1 MRRASYTPFEHRVG
15 RSPGFVLPILAL
27 LCLSTFALPVQK
39 GKLSGEDLLRSFDVG
54 EDPMPGT
61 LALVDVHEVSTLLE
75 TSVSATDAERW
86 VAAHNKYRC
95 IHGSPNLV
103 WSAAVAASAQE
114 WADKGVFSH
123 AKSYS
128 LPPPAGPAGENLAMG
143 HSTLEEVVRDWYI
156 EVNSCATLPGCE
168 TASDGGMVGHFTA
181 MVCER
186 ARARAPCSLRRSALS
201 FRFGKGPRS
210 WAVAYSRQRGFT
222 CADTRRATRCRPTR
236 QTWGAHTRRMYALS
250 APK

>member
-1 MRRASYTPFEHRVG
+1 MHMRRASYTHFEHRVG

-123 AKSYS
+123 SDCYS

-143 HSTLEEVVRDWYI
+143 HSTLEDVVKSWYS

-168 TASDGGMVGHFTA
+168 KASDGGMVGHFTA
-181 MVCER
+181 LV
-186 ARARAPCSLRRSALS
+186 AP
-201 FRFGKGPRS
+201 
-210 WAVAYSRQRGFT
+210 
-222 CADTRRATRCRPTR
+222 
-236 QTWGAHTRRMYALS
+236 
-250 APK
+250 APS